1 MANGLTG
8 VSFLAS
14 NVKYEMSRDVEK
26 ITMKKTLLVLRNEIT
41 TAVTRKSFLFTAF
54 GLPLIAVLIFLG
66 ASVLKSD
73 TLSALTGSTA
83 TSDESEL
90 QVEGY
95 VDHSGLIQAIPED
108 IPAANLVA
116 YPDEAS
122 AHQALRAGEI
132 SAYYVIP
139 KDYIESGDLIYI
151 NPNYNWTSDKGQSWV
166 MRQTLTANLLDNE
179 PERIQRFWN
188 VMNVEVNALAPAQER
203 DETNPLTFA
212 VPYATMIIFY
222 TVIIMSSS
230 LLLNSVTVEK
240 QNQVMEILMS
250 SIRPR
255 QLLAGKI
262 IGLGLTGL
270 LQTTIWFGTA
280 YTLLRLSGRTFNLP
294 QGFDIPPSILV
305 WGIVFF
311 LLGYAVYASL
321 MAALGALVP
330 NLKEGSQSTIIVIW
344 PTIIP
349 LFLSSILIQQPH
361 GALAT
366 ALSLFPLTTPMTMML
381 RLSVGGVPWW
391 QPLLA
396 AVLLLITA
404 YGIIRAV
411 AGVFRA
417 QYLLSGQTF
426 SVKRYFGA
434 LLGKA

>member
-1 MANGLTG
+1 
-8 VSFLAS
+8 
-14 NVKYEMSRDVEK
+14 
-26 ITMKKTLLVLRNEIT
+26 MKKTLLVLRNEIL

-66 ASVLKSD
+66 ASVLKSNAI
-73 TLSALTGSTA
+73 SALGVSTSGSNK
-83 TSDESEL
+83 SEP

-95 VDHSGLIQAIPED
+95 VDHSGLIKAIPED
-108 IPAANLVA
+108 IPSNILVA

-122 AHQALRAGEI
+122 ARQALSDDEI
-132 SAYYVIP
+132 AAYYVIP
-139 KDYIESGDLIYI
+139 ADYIISGDLIYI
-151 NPNYNWTSDKGQSWV
+151 NPEYSWTSNKGQSWI
-166 MRQTLTANLLDNE
+166 MRQTITANLLDND
-179 PERIQRFWN
+179 PERIQWFWN
-188 VMNVEVNALAPAQER
+188 AMNIEVQALAPSQKR
-203 DETNPLTFA
+203 DESNPLTFA
-212 VPYATMIIFY
+212 VPYATMIILY
-222 TVIIMSSS
+222 VVIIMSSS

-250 SIRPR
+250 SITPG

-262 IGLGLTGL
+262 IGLGITGL
-270 LQTTIWFGTA
+270 LQTVIWFGSS

-294 QGFDIPPSILV
+294 QGFDIPPSILL

-311 LLGYAVYASL
+311 LLGYAAYASL

-330 NLKEGSQSTIIVIW
+330 NLKEGSQATILVIW
-344 PTIIP
+344 PTIVP
-349 LFLSSILIQQPH
+349 MFLVSILIEQPH

-366 ALSLFPLTTPMTMML
+366 ALSLFPLTAPMTMML

-396 AVLLLITA
+396 VGLLLITV
-404 YGIIRAV
+404 YFILHAV
-411 AGVFRA
+411 TGVFRA

-426 SVKRYFGA
+426 SVRRYFSA

>member
-1 MANGLTG
+1 
-8 VSFLAS
+8 
-14 NVKYEMSRDVEK
+14 
-26 ITMKKTLLVLRNEIT
+26 MKKTLLVLRNEIT

-73 TLSALTGSTA
+73 ALGALGVSTGG
-83 TSDESEL
+83 SDESDL

-95 VDHSGLIQAIPED
+95 VDHSGLVKVIPED
-108 IPAANLVA
+108 IPSNILVA

-122 AHQALRAGEI
+122 ARQALSDGEI
-132 SAYYVIP
+132 AAYYVIP
-139 KDYIESGDLIYI
+139 ADYIVSGDLIYI
-151 NPNYNWTSDKGQSWV
+151 NPTYSWTSSKGQAWV
-166 MRQTLTANLLDNE
+166 MRQTIRANLLDND

-188 VMNVEVNALAPAQER
+188 AMDVEMKALAPSQKR
-203 DETNPLTFA
+203 DEDNPLTFV
-212 VPYATMIIFY
+212 VPYATMMIFY
-222 TVIIMSSS
+222 VVILMSSS

-240 QNQVMEILMS
+240 QNRVMEILMS
-250 SIRPR
+250 SIRPS
-255 QLLAGKI
+255 QLLSGKI
-262 IGLGLTGL
+262 VGLGITGL
-270 LQTTIWFGTA
+270 LQTVIWFGTSF
-280 YTLLRLSGRTFNLP
+280 TLLRLSGRTFDLP
-294 QGFDIPPSILV
+294 SGFELPPSILV

-330 NLKEGSQSTIIVIW
+330 NLKEGSQSTILVIW

-349 LFLSSILIQQPH
+349 MFLVSILIEQPH

-366 ALSLFPLTTPMTMML
+366 GLSLFPLTAPMTMML

-396 AVLLLITA
+396 AGLLLITV
-404 YGIIRAV
+404 YFILRAV
-411 AGVFRA
+411 ARVFRA

-426 SVKRYFGA
+426 SAKRFLGA
-434 LLGKA
+434 LLGRA

>member
-1 MANGLTG
+1 
-8 VSFLAS
+8 
-14 NVKYEMSRDVEK
+14 
-26 ITMKKTLLVLRNEIT
+26 
-41 TAVTRKSFLFTAF
+41 
-54 GLPLIAVLIFLG
+54 
-66 ASVLKSD
+66 
-73 TLSALTGSTA
+73 
-83 TSDESEL
+83 
-90 QVEGY
+90 
-95 VDHSGLIQAIPED
+95 
-108 IPAANLVA
+108 
-116 YPDEAS
+116 
-122 AHQALRAGEI
+122 
-132 SAYYVIP
+132 
-139 KDYIESGDLIYI
+139 
-151 NPNYNWTSDKGQSWV
+151 
-166 MRQTLTANLLDNE
+166 
-179 PERIQRFWN
+179 
-188 VMNVEVNALAPAQER
+188 
-203 DETNPLTFA
+203 
-212 VPYATMIIFY
+212 MIIFY

-349 LFLSSILIQQPH
+349 LSLSSILIQQPH

-396 AVLLLITA
+396 AGLLLITA

-417 QYLLSGQTF
+417 QYLLSGQSF
-426 SVKRYFGA
+426 SIKRFFGA
-434 LLGKA
+434 LLGRA

>member
-1 MANGLTG
+1 
-8 VSFLAS
+8 
-14 NVKYEMSRDVEK
+14 
-26 ITMKKTLLVLRNEIT
+26 MKKTLLVLRNEIL

-66 ASVLKSD
+66 ASVLRSNAI
-73 TLSALTGSTA
+73 SALGVSTSGSNK
-83 TSDESEL
+83 SEP

-95 VDHSGLIQAIPED
+95 VDHSGLIKAIPED
-108 IPAANLVA
+108 IPSNILVA

-122 AHQALRAGEI
+122 ARQALSDDEI
-132 SAYYVIP
+132 AAYYVIP
-139 KDYIESGDLIYI
+139 ADYIISGDLIYI
-151 NPNYNWTSDKGQSWV
+151 NPEYSWTSNKGQSWI
-166 MRQTLTANLLDNE
+166 MRQTITANLLDND
-179 PERIQRFWN
+179 PERIQWFWN
-188 VMNVEVNALAPAQER
+188 AMNIEVQALAPSQKR
-203 DETNPLTFA
+203 DESNPLTFA
-212 VPYATMIIFY
+212 VPYATMIILY
-222 TVIIMSSS
+222 VVIIMSSS

-250 SIRPR
+250 SITPG

-262 IGLGLTGL
+262 IGLGITGL
-270 LQTTIWFGTA
+270 LQTVIWFGSS

-294 QGFDIPPSILV
+294 QGFDIPPSILL

-311 LLGYAVYASL
+311 LLGYAAYASL

-330 NLKEGSQSTIIVIW
+330 NLKEGSQATILVIW
-344 PTIIP
+344 PTIVP
-349 LFLSSILIQQPH
+349 MFLVSILIEQPH

-366 ALSLFPLTTPMTMML
+366 ALSLFPLTAPMTMML

-396 AVLLLITA
+396 VGLLLITV
-404 YGIIRAV
+404 YFILHAV
-411 AGVFRA
+411 TGVFRA

-426 SVKRYFGA
+426 SVRRYFSA

>member
-1 MANGLTG
+1 
-8 VSFLAS
+8 
-14 NVKYEMSRDVEK
+14 
-26 ITMKKTLLVLRNEIT
+26 MKKTLLVLRNEIL

-66 ASVLKSD
+66 ASALRGD
-73 TLSALTGSTA
+73 ALSEFTGSGA
-83 TSDESEL
+83 TSDKSEL

-108 IPAANLVA
+108 IPSDNLVA

-122 AHQALRAGEI
+122 AHQALRAGEV

-139 KDYIESGDLIYI
+139 ADYVESGDLIYI
-151 NPNYNWTSDKGQSWV
+151 NPDYNWTSNKGQSWV
-166 MRQTLTANLLDNE
+166 MVRTITANLLDNE
-179 PERIQRFWN
+179 PERIEEFWN
-188 VMNVEVNALAPAQER
+188 VMDVEVNALAPTQER

-222 TVIIMSSS
+222 VVIIMSSS

-240 QNQVMEILMS
+240 QNRVMEILMS
-250 SIRPR
+250 SITPG

-262 IGLGLTGL
+262 IGLGITGL
-270 LQTTIWFGTA
+270 LQTVIWFGTS

-294 QGFDIPPSILV
+294 QGFDIPPSILL

-330 NLKEGSQSTIIVIW
+330 NLKEGSQATIIVIW
-344 PTIIP
+344 PTIVP
-349 LFLSSILIQQPH
+349 MFLISVLIKQPH

-366 ALSLFPLTTPMTMML
+366 ALSLFPLTAPMTMML

-391 QPLLA
+391 QPPLA
-396 AVLLLITA
+396 VGLLLITV
-404 YGIIRAV
+404 YFILRAV

-417 QYLLSGQTF
+417 QHLLSGQSF
-426 SVKRYFGA
+426 SVTRYLGA
-434 LLGKA
+434 LLGRT

>member
-1 MANGLTG
+1 
-8 VSFLAS
+8 
-14 NVKYEMSRDVEK
+14 
-26 ITMKKTLLVLRNEIT
+26 MKKTLLVLRNEII
-41 TAVTRKSFLFTAF
+41 TAISRKSFLFTAF

-66 ASVLKSD
+66 ASVLKGGA
-73 TLSALTGSTA
+73 LSALTGSTV

-108 IPAANLVA
+108 IPADNLVA

-139 KDYIESGDLIYI
+139 TDYIESGDLIYI
-151 NPNYNWTSDKGQSWV
+151 NPDYSWTSNKGQSWV
-166 MRQTLTANLLDNE
+166 MRQTLTANLLGNE
-179 PERIQRFWN
+179 PERIQRFRN
-188 VMNVEVNALAPAQER
+188 VMDVEVKALAPSQKR

-250 SIRPR
+250 SIGPR

-270 LQTTIWFGTA
+270 LQTMIWFGTG
-280 YTLLRLSGRTFNLP
+280 YILLRLSGRTFNLP
-294 QGFDIPPSILV
+294 QGLELPLSILV

-330 NLKEGSQSTIIVIW
+330 NLKEGSQATILVIW
-344 PTIIP
+344 PTIVP
-349 LFLSSILIQQPH
+349 MFLVSILIEQPH

-366 ALSLFPLTTPMTMML
+366 ALSLFPLTAPMTMML
-381 RLSVGGVPWW
+381 RLSAGSVPMW
-391 QPLLA
+391 QLLLA
-396 AVLLLITA
+396 VGLLLITV
-404 YGIIRAV
+404 YFILRAV
-411 AGVFRA
+411 ARVFHA

-434 LLGKA
+434 LVGKA